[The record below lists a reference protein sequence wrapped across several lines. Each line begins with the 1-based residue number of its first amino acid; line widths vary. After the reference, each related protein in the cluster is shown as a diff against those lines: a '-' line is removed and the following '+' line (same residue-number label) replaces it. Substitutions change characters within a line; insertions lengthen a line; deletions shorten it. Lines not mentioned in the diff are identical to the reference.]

1 MFTHEKYAL
10 ILDQTLHQIEKLGR
24 LKGGEYAGDQDRLA
38 NFRRNGEALGLPME
52 AVWHTYAA
60 KHWDA
65 ITQSIRDL
73 LSNTTRERLECL
85 EGRCD
90 DLIVYLILFKC
101 MLIER
106 PRPPEG
112 ATPLTTEKPAQL
124 TPTEVTIYEALY
136 HEARHRAGTSKGLST
151 DQLAH
156 LLCLSNTDLVDAI
169 LHGMTERGHILHKYA
184 SNQDMWFLK

>member
-10 ILDQTLHQIEKLGR
+10 ILDQTFRQVEKLGR

-38 NFRRNGEALGLPME
+38 NFRRNGKALGLPME

-73 LSNTTRERLECL
+73 LSNTTRERLEGL

-106 PRPPEG
+106 NRQPTQSKVSTTYSDADISVALRDAVWDAFKKHAGSATVSIIAKAIGRPDAIVEECLRRMQQDG
-112 ATPLTTEKPAQL
+112 R
-124 TPTEVTIYEALY
+124 IYELN
-136 HEARHRAGTSKGLST
+136 GFW
-151 DQLAH
+151 
-156 LLCLSNTDLVDAI
+156 
-169 LHGMTERGHILHKYA
+169 
-184 SNQDMWFLK
+184 WFDNR